1 MGIPF
6 PATLGSAA
14 NAMAQAIPM
23 PPVPVPSPAPSVG
36 PAGGSGAGAGADGGW
51 GELSRDRSRER
62 ERPCKCP
69 PEKGAMA
76 QKNHSMN
83 PEPRRYQAR
92 ITGFQYGIVTDGKG
106 RETNQGWNMEWQWQP
121 AGEPKPVT
129 FDGFVK
135 AQCLLQETK
144 GNYDQLLDKF
154 LDEDGESIYDFDGF
168 SSTKK
173 QVIRQADVVR
183 KNPPS
188 KLTWYFETPR
198 FQKFMSPTL
207 SKAGVPSICT
217 G

>member
-6 PATLGSAA
+6 PGTLAAAA
-14 NAMAQAIPM
+14 NSLLQTM
-23 PPVPVPSPAPSVG
+23 PVPLPSPVPATGSVG
-36 PAGGSGAGAGADGGW
+36 GAGAGTGSDGG
-51 GELSRDRSRER
+51 LDSLPRDRSRER
-62 ERPCKCP
+62 DRPCKCP
-69 PEKGAMA
+69 PDKGSKV

-92 ITGFQYGIVTDGKG
+92 ITGFEYGITTDGKG
-106 RETNQGWNMEWQWQP
+106 RETNQGWNMEWAWQP

-135 AQCLLQETK
+135 AQCLLQEAK

-154 LDEDGESIYDFDGF
+154 FDEDGESIYDFDGF

-173 QVIRQADVVR
+173 QIIHQADVVR

-188 KLTWYFETPR
+188 RLMWYFETPR
-198 FQKFMSPTL
+198 FQKLMSPTL
-207 SKAGVPSICT
+207 TKAGVPSICT